1 MHIKISYRPTQMSP
15 KRQGQLPQK
24 SEHMRMVGNKEE
36 EIPHLKENQELATE
50 SVYNKN
56 QY

>member
-1 MHIKISYRPTQMSP
+1 MSP

-24 SEHMRMVGNKEE
+24 SEHMRIVGNTEE

>member
-1 MHIKISYRPTQMSP
+1 MSP

-24 SEHMRMVGNKEE
+24 SEHMGMVGNTEEE
-36 EIPHLKENQELATE
+36 EIPHLKENQGLATE